1 VIVFLLFI
9 LNIYIYIKDNINKL
23 VFIIRNISMEIII
36 KKNSYLLF
44 IIIIIYYLF
53 IIYCLFIVY
62 LLLFL
67 L

>member
-1 VIVFLLFI
+1 MIVFLLFI